1 MTTWRPDR
9 AAGERMFLTDI
20 LKKTWM
26 VAEEI
31 LSSFRRNNDLT
42 AASSLAFSAML
53 AIIPALFL
61 LTALL
66 SLAIGSSQEAFRTVQ
81 DMATQVIPTYSQEVV
96 KEVQYITRHIR
107 TFGAL
112 NFIVF
117 LLAVTPLVSNLRTA
131 LVKIFRTGAGRPF
144 LLEKLID
151 LALTVV
157 FLLGIT
163 AIAVAGVALTVAEK
177 WLNISRMPPYLS
189 GVVQYLFISLAFFLL
204 YLAFSRKL
212 QFVNLAAGALAGGAF
227 WHLMGPLFYMFLAF
241 NPGYGLAFGSFK
253 SLFVVIIWIY
263 YSLVVFLF
271 GAEIAAAL
279 ERRETVFLKRLMA
292 GRRDLPAAIAEKFI
306 ARYGPGE
313 TIFTEGD
320 PGDQMFSVRRGRIA
334 VRKGGRELVQVG
346 EGQYFGVVSFL
357 LATPRIAAAVALN
370 DVELVLITRQN
381 IADLMHESPEFILAM
396 LQETALRLRE
406 TNKLFE

>member
-1 MTTWRPDR
+1 MS
-9 AAGERMFLTDI
+9 FTDI
-20 LKKTWM
+20 LKKSWM
-26 VAEEI
+26 FAAETF
-31 LSSFRRNNDLT
+31 SSFRRNNDLV
-42 AASSLAFSAML
+42 AASSLAFSSML

-81 DMATQVIPTYSQEVV
+81 EMATQVIPNYSQEIV
-96 KEVQYITRHIR
+96 KEVQYITLHIR
-107 TFGAL
+107 TFGTL
-112 NFIVF
+112 NFLVF
-117 LLAVTPLVSNLRTA
+117 LFAVTPLVSDLRTT
-131 LVKIFRTGAGRPF
+131 LGRIFRTGVGRPF

-163 AIAVAGVALTVAEK
+163 SIAVAGVALTVAEE
-177 WLNISRMPPYLS
+177 WLHISKMPTFLS
-189 GVVQYLFISLAFFLL
+189 GFMQYLFISLAFFLL
-204 YLAFSRKL
+204 YLAFSRK
-212 QFVNLAAGALAGGAF
+212 FRPTDLAAGALASGAL
-227 WHLMGPLFYMFLAF
+227 WYLMGPLFYRFLAY

-271 GAEIAAAL
+271 GAEIAACL
-279 ERRETVFLKRLMA
+279 KRRETIFLKRLMA

-313 TIFTEGD
+313 TIFAEGD
-320 PGDQMFSVRRGRIA
+320 PGDQMFTVLSGRIA
-334 VRKGGRELVQVG
+334 VQKGGRELVQVG
-346 EGQYFGVVSFL
+346 AGQYFGVVSFL
-357 LATPRIAAAVALN
+357 LATPRIAAAVALE
-370 DVELVLITRQN
+370 DVELAMITRKN
-381 IADLMHESPEFILAM
+381 INELMSESPEFMLAM
-396 LQETALRLRE
+396 LKETALRLQE